1 MRIYCLAALLWCAP
15 ASAVSIAEK
24 LPLNPAGWN
33 LYPEDLLRSVTSYLA
48 STLKFS
54 GDSTHTN
61 DAASGRLNVS
71 GNNMILSS
79 HDISLDFRDS
89 VSRRGSGDAQS
100 LAIRYAFPVAGVNF
114 AITLEDSEYV
124 GVTTKTGQQ
133 VDTRGEFQGVN
144 LSGSR
149 ALWSLNG
156 FEVNSVFNHS
166 SGTNHKYEESVW
178 ISDTSHQLSSFGLR
192 CSGRKD
198 LVGGVQADT
207 TVTALGGLEGS
218 ESTMSSAVTSERT
231 RFHKLT
237 LGASL
242 SRSFY
247 TWDLGLDGRY
257 QLAPDDLASSEYLQV
272 AGPSMSYGF
281 SGQSMYV
288 AEGGWVRMNARSPGY
303 SLPFFQ
309 ALNSYVSVSVL
320 RGWAPISAADGENF
334 GASTGEISL
343 RLQGRGFHA
352 SMNVG
357 QILDLSGEAMR
368 RPAGPDVSLS
378 MSLGI

>member
-1 MRIYCLAALLWCAP
+1 
-15 ASAVSIAEK
+15 
-24 LPLNPAGWN
+24 
-33 LYPEDLLRSVTSYLA
+33 
-48 STLKFS
+48 
-54 GDSTHTN
+54 
-61 DAASGRLNVS
+61 
-71 GNNMILSS
+71 
-79 HDISLDFRDS
+79 
-89 VSRRGSGDAQS
+89 
-100 LAIRYAFPVAGVNF
+100 
-114 AITLEDSEYV
+114 
-124 GVTTKTGQQ
+124 
-133 VDTRGEFQGVN
+133 
-144 LSGSR
+144 
-149 ALWSLNG
+149 
-156 FEVNSVFNHS
+156 
-166 SGTNHKYEESVW
+166 
-178 ISDTSHQLSSFGLR
+178 
-192 CSGRKD
+192 
-198 LVGGVQADT
+198 
-207 TVTALGGLEGS
+207 
-218 ESTMSSAVTSERT
+218 MSSAVTSERT